1 MIKDNSSSTNELE
14 EGVKIESNPEDSEK
28 KNKKF
33 QEGEISDS
41 DSKIKE
47 IDTELEKK
55 DQERQNFESA
65 TNNKNDTRRIIKL
78 EPDSESENLE
88 ESDTKEGDDQLVFE
102 EEKSEDTVS
111 ESSEKQEDF
120 TETEFHDKKELDAQI
135 KENNN
140 LIRKL
145 EEKVASISEDMNDLI
160 GLYEIVSG
168 QMNPFVG
175 LSKVTKKRLDVLE
188 NFDKEMESL
197 KTRLESIESL
207 VGRIDI
213 SKSSSKNISPMD
225 DIDDIIDRALEL
237 VLDKNKIDDII
248 ERAIENLNIGDLS
261 PNNMGGE

>member
-1 MIKDNSSSTNELE
+1 MIKDNSSSTNKLE
-14 EGVKIESNPEDSEK
+14 EGVNIESNPEDSEK

-55 DQERQNFESA
+55 DQERQNFES
-65 TNNKNDTRRIIKL
+65 TTDNKNDIRRIIKL

-88 ESDTKEGDDQLVFE
+88 ESDNKETEDEIVFE
-102 EEKSEDTVS
+102 EDKSEDTVS
-111 ESSEKQEDF
+111 ESSEKQDNF
-120 TETEFHDKKELDAQI
+120 TGTEFHDTKELDAQI

-197 KTRLESIESL
+197 KTRLDSIESL
-207 VGRIDI
+207 VGKIDI
-213 SKSSSKNISPMD
+213 SKSSSKNLSPMEE
-225 DIDDIIDRALEL
+225 IDDIIDRALGL
-237 VLDKNKIDDII
+237 ILDESKIDDII
-248 ERAIENLNIGDLS
+248 DKAIENLKIGDLS
-261 PNNMGGE
+261 PDNIGGE